1 MKKDDYDKIILIHQF
16 IDLESEMSLYLDGS
30 FSTSLLKL
38 DEFNALP
45 KVTPFF
51 FEYNLRI
58 RSRPQNPVV
67 FRFQTELKLTA
78 HKPTRYKYK
87 LYSVEDRENG
97 ALNNYVF
104 CQLKEDR
111 LLGSFSIC
119 PPLEGMYY
127 FKVYARPE
135 WQMYEDTTLKNVAI
149 FLLECLKAKKHVN
162 PYPINDVPWEQSS
175 AEKTPIPESPSP
187 SLPKDRLLQSS
198 SSSDYPS
205 PSSKENGGSLCWP
218 PSLSTVNS
226 PRIPETTILTTPTQ
240 RRTRKKG
247 KCECPL

>member
-1 MKKDDYDKIILIHQF
+1 MLLLCIIIFFLSFFKTGYTDHTGKFQRKLNEHFFLTDPEVLIWTHFPYCEIESNYSRWQLLDKP
-16 IDLESEMSLYLDGS
+16 
-30 FSTSLLKL
+30 LKL

-111 LLGSFSIC
+111 LLGSFAIC
-119 PPLEGMYY
+119 PPTEGMYY
-127 FKVYARPE
+127 FKQCSPCGKIEYYRRSSLPNVNLNEIMATQDVIRVTRL
-135 WQMYEDTTLKNVAI
+135 TTLSTLAKNTI
-149 FLLECLKAKKHVN
+149 SPSNHREGLGSTLLE
-162 PYPINDVPWEQSS
+162 SS
-175 AEKTPIPESPSP
+175 
-187 SLPKDRLLQSS
+187 LRLYS
-198 SSSDYPS
+198 
-205 PSSKENGGSLCWP
+205 G
-218 PSLSTVNS
+218 
-226 PRIPETTILTTPTQ
+226 R
-240 RRTRKKG
+240 
-247 KCECPL
+247 

>member
-1 MKKDDYDKIILIHQF
+1 WQLLDKP
-16 IDLESEMSLYLDGS
+16 
-30 FSTSLLKL
+30 LKL

-111 LLGSFSIC
+111 LLGSFAIC
-119 PPLEGMYY
+119 PPTEGMYY
-127 FKVYARPE
+127 FKLFDSNGKEMDTRGIISR
-135 WQMYEDTTLKNVAI
+135 EDSDTRISFTI
-149 FLLECLKAKKHVN
+149 
-162 PYPINDVPWEQSS
+162 
-175 AEKTPIPESPSP
+175 TP
-187 SLPKDRLLQSS
+187 
-198 SSSDYPS
+198 
-205 PSSKENGGSLCWP
+205 
-218 PSLSTVNS
+218 
-226 PRIPETTILTTPTQ
+226 PRIGYYKFLIFGIPKPKL
-240 RRTRKKG
+240 KG
-247 KCECPL
+247 KWRLPLLASFLIDCKLTKNPSDDDPYNSNNKKETKKKKMRIPTVR

>member
-1 MKKDDYDKIILIHQF
+1 MERNYSRWQLLDKQI
-16 IDLESEMSLYLDGS
+16 
-30 FSTSLLKL
+30 KL

-67 FRFQTELKLTA
+67 FRVQTELKIAA

-97 ALNNYVF
+97 TLNNHVF

-111 LLGSFSIC
+111 LLGSFAIS
-119 PPLEGMYY
+119 PPTEGLYY

-149 FLLECLKAKKHVN
+149 FLLECVKAKKHIN
-162 PYPINDVPWEQSS
+162 PYPLHDVPWGPAQSFYDF
-175 AEKTPIPESPSP
+175 KMKLVNQMGPVIVTW
-187 SLPKDRLLQSS
+187 
-198 SSSDYPS
+198 
-205 PSSKENGGSLCWP
+205 GGKRKL
-218 PSLSTVNS
+218 V
-226 PRIPETTILTTPTQ
+226 IETA
-240 RRTRKKG
+240 
-247 KCECPL
+247 